1 MDGRRVG
8 RYVIGEELAAG
19 GMATV
24 HLGRMQGPAGFG
36 KTVAIK
42 RLHAQFAKDSE
53 FSKMFLDEARVTSGL
68 MHPNIVMTLDV
79 VDEADGL
86 YLVMEYVHGASLAML
101 HRVLERE
108 TKIPLRVISAV
119 VSNFLEGLQAAHEA
133 TDDLAEPLGVV
144 HRDVSPQNVLVSFSG
159 IAKIADFG
167 IAKAAGRMHSTGDGS
182 AKGKLSYMAPEQVN
196 SQPVTPRTDVY
207 AAGIVLWECLT
218 REKLISGTS
227 AAERLRALLELE
239 VAPPSSIV
247 PGIPPALD
255 AIVVRALE
263 KDPEKRFPS
272 AKVMASE
279 IQKAIPPASSI
290 EVADWMRET
299 FPDMLR
305 ERDAALAKL
314 QRMSAP
320 ISTPTGPQSGAYLA
334 TPSSSQPFPVAP
346 SSNRHGSATGETSA
360 GNHAINEYLTLS
372 ERHALP
378 PRMPRKVLAA
388 LVALPALGVI
398 GIVLVLVV
406 LARGKTGAIN
416 TPASPAASVAATP
429 APPAN
434 TAVPPST
441 SASDVDAAPST
452 RPSADPTVAAAAA
465 AAPAKPTTQANATA
479 NATKPATTPAS
490 ASAKPNAAN
499 TAGKKCRIVATPDKS
514 GRMKFEEV
522 CTP

>member
-1 MDGRRVG
+1 
-8 RYVIGEELAAG
+8 
-19 GMATV
+19 MATV

-42 RLHAQFAKDSE
+42 RLHAQFAKDSD

-79 VDEADGL
+79 LDESDGL
-86 YLVMEYVHGASLAML
+86 YLVMEYVHGISLAML
-101 HRVLERE
+101 HREIDRRQ
-108 TKIPLRVISAV
+108 KFPLRIVSAI

-133 TDDLAEPLGVV
+133 TDDLGEPLAVV
-144 HRDVSPQNVLVSFSG
+144 HRDVSPQNVLLSFAG
-159 IAKIADFG
+159 LAKIADFG

-218 REKLISGTS
+218 REKLIGGTS
-227 AAERLRALLELE
+227 AAERLRALLELD

-247 PGIPPALD
+247 PGIPPAVD

-272 AKVMASE
+272 AKAMAME
-279 IQKAIPPASSI
+279 LQRAVPPASSI
-290 EVADWMRET
+290 EVADWLREIV
-299 FPDMLR
+299 PEMVR
-305 ERDAALAKL
+305 ERDAALTQL

-320 ISTPTGPQSGAYLA
+320 MASAPQLQSGAYPA
-334 TPSSSQPFPVAP
+334 PSSSQSNVAGP
-346 SSNRHGSATGETSA
+346 SSNRTGGSSTGETSA
-360 GNHAINEYLTLS
+360 GNHAINDYLTLS
-372 ERHALP
+372 ERDALP
-378 PRMPRKVLAA
+378 PKMPRKVLAA
-388 LVALPALGVI
+388 LIALPTLGLI
-398 GIVLVLVV
+398 GVVLVLLVV
-406 LARGKTGAIN
+406 TRGKT
-416 TPASPAASVAATP
+416 PASNAASKPPASAARTIDEPATVPTAAATP
-429 APPAN
+429 PAI
-434 TAVPPST
+434 TATP
-441 SASDVDAAPST
+441 AADVDAQTAQPDAT
-452 RPSADPTVAAAAA
+452 TTVAANTPP
-465 AAPAKPTTQANATA
+465 PAKTIA
-479 NATKPATTPAS
+479 KPATTGAV
-490 ASAKPNAAN
+490 KPNTGT

>member
-1 MDGRRVG
+1 L
-8 RYVIGEELAAG
+8 IGQELAAG

-42 RLHAQFAKDSE
+42 RLHAQFAKDSD

-79 VDEADGL
+79 LDETDGL

-101 HRVLERE
+101 QRDLDRAVKFPHRIV
-108 TKIPLRVISAV
+108 SAI

-133 TDDLAEPLGVV
+133 TDDLGEPLGVV
-144 HRDVSPQNVLVSFSG
+144 HRDVSPQNVLVSFAG

-196 SQPVTPRTDVY
+196 TEPVTPRTDVY

-218 REKLISGTS
+218 REKLVSGTS
-227 AAERLRALLELE
+227 AAERLRALLELQ

-255 AIVVRALE
+255 ALVLRALE
-263 KDPEKRFPS
+263 KDPAKRFPS
-272 AKVMASE
+272 AKAMATE
-279 IQKAIPPASSI
+279 LQKAVPPASSI
-290 EVADWMRET
+290 EVADWLRET
-299 FPDMLR
+299 FPQMVRD
-305 ERDAALAKL
+305 RDAALTQL
-314 QRMSAP
+314 QRLIAP
-320 ISTPTGPQSGAYLA
+320 GLAASTSGAF
-334 TPSSSQPFPVAP
+334 TPAPPSSQPLPAVPSSHRAP
-346 SSNRHGSATGETSA
+346 STSGETSA
-360 GNHAINEYLTLS
+360 GNHAINDYLTRS
-372 ERHALP
+372 ERDALP

-388 LVALPALGVI
+388 LITLPALGLI
-398 GIVLVLVV
+398 GVVLVLVV
-406 LARGKTGAIN
+406 MTRGK
-416 TPASPAASVAATP
+416 PASVIAKADEAPPIPTTMPAASVT
-429 APPAN
+429 
-434 TAVPPST
+434 VP
-441 SASDVDAAPST
+441 
-452 RPSADPTVAAAAA
+452 
-465 AAPAKPTTQANATA
+465 AAPATSNEEVEPVASAQPATA
-479 NATKPATTPAS
+479 AKTATTTAPVTKPAGATKPNTT
-490 ASAKPNAAN
+490 N